1 MFPWENCWNERVLD
15 FVWQSM
21 WRLNTVEPRQLVK
34 IPKECKRNVHLS
46 WREAGKGRK
55 FAGKTAARVLD
66 VVKLLVV
73 TFDLVDDG
81 AVQLGVGCSQVLQVP
96 GGMLSAWG

>member
-1 MFPWENCWNERVLD
+1 MGKTVETKKILD

-46 WREAGKGRK
+46 WREGKERPK
-55 FAGKTAARVLD
+55 ICGKNSRSGVE
-66 VVKLLVV
+66 VVKLSVV
-73 TFDLVDDG
+73 TFNLVDDG
-81 AVQLGVGCSQVLQVP
+81 AVELGVGSSQVLQVP
-96 GGMLSAWG
+96 IGMLSTWG